1 MEQAVR
7 NFLQKLE
14 TSGRAHDQNE
24 PQHSQRFLNLEPETA
39 DAMTML
45 LKIARVRRLL
55 EIGTSNG
62 YGAIWIASVLAPN
75 GGRITSIEKSP
86 HKHAL
91 AKENLNRTGLL
102 PFVDL
107 VLGDA
112 TEVVASLSGPF
123 DCIFFDA
130 DRISAPQQLDLLLPK
145 LSSPALL
152 LADNALSHPVPA
164 SSASSTPGASWPVWS
179 WSRRS

>member
-75 GGRITSIEKSP
+75 LTS
-86 HKHAL
+86 A
-91 AKENLNRTGLL
+91 
-102 PFVDL
+102 F
-107 VLGDA
+107 
-112 TEVVASLSGPF
+112 
-123 DCIFFDA
+123 
-130 DRISAPQQLDLLLPK
+130 
-145 LSSPALL
+145 
-152 LADNALSHPVPA
+152 
-164 SSASSTPGASWPVWS
+164 
-179 WSRRS
+179 